1 MQTQPVQEFLALL
14 AQALL
19 IVALPIV
26 IAAAV
31 QHYRVMT
38 ARLKARVGEEQFDIL
53 QRALALAV
61 TVAEQTGLT
70 EGLIG
75 PEQRARAIKFAQDYL
90 NQRGVRIDLDKLAT
104 LVENEIRKQIE
115 SPTAPVDSPLARQEL
130 IRQAIES
137 AVLAAEQSGLSGQIL
152 NTAIDKKAFA
162 MDMARQNLQLYGIQ
176 ANDSLINGLIEAQ
189 LLRMFLASEGAGV
202 VPSSSEPVG

>member
-1 MQTQPVQEFLALL
+1 MQTQPAQDFLALL

-31 QHYRVMT
+31 QHFRVMT
-38 ARLKARVGEEQFDIL
+38 QQLKAKVGEEQFDIL

-61 TVAEQTGLT
+61 TVAQQTGIT

-75 PEQRARAIKFAQDYL
+75 PEQRAKAIKFAQDYL
-90 NQRGVRIDLDKLAT
+90 NQRGVRIDVDKLAT
-104 LVENEIRKQIE
+104 LVETEIRRQAQ
-115 SPTAPVDSPLARQEL
+115 SPTGPVDTVIARQAL
-130 IRQAIES
+130 LRDAIEA

-152 NTAIDKKAFA
+152 NTAIDKKAYA
-162 MDMARQNLQLYGIQ
+162 MEMARQYLQLHGLPV
-176 ANDSLINGLIEAQ
+176 NDSLISGLIEAQ
-189 LLRMFLASEGAGV
+189 LLRMFLASQGESADYAAAPQG
-202 VPSSSEPVG
+202 

>member
-1 MQTQPVQEFLALL
+1 MVSQPVQDFLALL

-38 ARLKARVGEEQFDIL
+38 SRLKARVGEEQFDII
-53 QRALALAV
+53 QRALAMAV
-61 TVAEQTGLT
+61 TVAEQTGIT
-70 EGLIG
+70 EGLLG
-75 PEQRARAIKFAQDYL
+75 PEQRAKAIKFAQDYL
-90 NQRGVRIDLDKLAT
+90 AQRGVKIDVDKLAT
-104 LVENEIRKQIE
+104 LVETEIRKQIE

-152 NTAIDKKAFA
+152 NTAIDKKAYA
-162 MDMARQNLQLYGIQ
+162 MEMARQNLQLYGIQ
-176 ANDSLINGLIEAQ
+176 AGDSLISGLIEAQ
-189 LLRMFLASEGAGV
+189 LLRMFLASEGESAAPVAG
-202 VPSSSEPVG
+202 PVG

>member
-1 MQTQPVQEFLALL
+1 MPTQPAQDFLALL

-31 QHYRVMT
+31 QHFRVMT
-38 ARLKARVGEEQFDIL
+38 QQLRAKVGEEQFDIL

-61 TVAEQTGLT
+61 TVAHQTGIT

-75 PEQRARAIKFAQDYL
+75 PEQRAKAIRFAQDYL
-90 NQRGVRIDLDKLAT
+90 NQRGVKIDVDKLAT
-104 LVENEIRKQIE
+104 LIETEINKQVLL
-115 SPTAPVDSPLARQEL
+115 PTTPADSPLARQALLRE
-130 IRQAIES
+130 AIEA

-152 NTAIDKKAFA
+152 NTAIDKKAYA
-162 MDMARQNLQLYGIQ
+162 MQMAREYLQLQGIQ
-176 ANDSLINGLIEAQ
+176 ANDSLISGLIEAQ
-189 LLRMFLASEGAGV
+189 LLRMFLASQGESAATYAAPQG
-202 VPSSSEPVG
+202 